1 MRTPTM
7 QLGLWS
13 AVGAALLLACPP
25 VVDAQEQERQ
35 IRPDTLP
42 PEALADWFVESR
54 DLPRGDSQRSMV
66 EGVVRRAGR
75 IAGDPRAEAVR
86 ARLVDEMEATR
97 ELGWF
102 IQCAS
107 FVLRHARTNP
117 EWEPDTRALALRYI
131 DGPDEEKRD
140 AMFRV
145 VGSLG
150 SPETRA
156 AAVPFASALLEA
168 VPPHDFRQLR
178 VVGGHLVR
186 LGEPGREELDRLMEE
201 GRLPESFVNWIRWTR
216 GEGPGS
222 G

>member
-1 MRTPTM
+1 MRAHTM
-7 QLGLWS
+7 QLGLWG

-42 PEALADWFVESR
+42 AEALADWFVESR
-54 DLPRGDSQRSMV
+54 DLPRGDSQRSIV
-66 EGVVRRAGR
+66 HGVIHRVVSTP
-75 IAGDPRAEAVR
+75 GDPRGETVR
-86 ARLVDEMEATR
+86 ARLIEEMERTEDTSFFALCTVYVLR
-97 ELGWF
+97 FAQANDGWMDSTL
-102 IQCAS
+102 QV
-107 FVLRHARTNP
+107 VLRHV
-117 EWEPDTRALALRYI
+117 E
-131 DGPDEEKRD
+131 GPDEQKRGLMLH
-140 AMFRV
+140 AMR
-145 VGSLG
+145 GAPLEIRE
-150 SPETRA
+150 PL
-156 AAVPFASALLEA
+156 VPIVSQMLEA
-168 VPPHDFRQLR
+168 VPPRDFRQLR